1 MPLERVDGGGCE
13 CAALGAREFAGG
25 PLAAHRS
32 GASGGQC
39 EHGSGG
45 KGAGRAAGMLQRG
58 ETGIEAKSGD
68 GRCPRG
74 CVNRFRRGMEARGAA
89 RAVLVL
95 AVLQLDGN
103 DIGTEGTGGLAF
115 VLGQCVSLAGL
126 HLGGN
131 GIRAER
137 ERGLERVMG
146 QCTALKTLWLAATSI
161 GNCGVS
167 MLRASWPG
175 DSSGLWFGQFC
186 LDEAETSLKK
196 EAGAGRERG

>member
-1 MPLERVDGGGCE
+1 M
-13 CAALGAREFAGG
+13 
-25 PLAAHRS
+25 
-32 GASGGQC
+32 
-39 EHGSGG
+39 
-45 KGAGRAAGMLQRG
+45 
-58 ETGIEAKSGD
+58 
-68 GRCPRG
+68 
-74 CVNRFRRGMEARGAA
+74 
-89 RAVLVL
+89 LVL

-103 DIGTEGTGGLAF
+103 DIGTEGTGGLVF
-115 VLGQCVSLAGL
+115 VLGQCVSLAEL

-146 QCTALKTLWLAATSI
+146 QCTALKTLWLAANSI

-175 DSSGLWFGQFC
+175 DGSGLWFGQFS